1 MRLYRHIS
9 SFRILSN
16 PCNKQGFHST
26 ARHFIPDNT
35 SNASGTDGKVL
46 SQHKA
51 YDMVKQMSEIERDN
65 LRCAL
70 NQFELDQIKIKFEV
84 EAHAVIPPTKD
95 ELMKIMIVNAV
106 PFLGFG
112 FLDNFFMIVAGDYIE
127 HSMGVYMCI
136 STMAAAGFGNTIS
149 DVLGLG
155 LAHYVE
161 RFCEF
166 LGLRPPRLTQE
177 QMELKSSRRV
187 ASYGRALGIMIGCLL
202 GMCPLWFMKKRKSG
216 DDDAGNESESESQKA
231 VKL

>member
-1 MRLYRHIS
+1 MCELAASRWRTPKQSNIPGHIEHHQS
-9 SFRILSN
+9 GIFYE
-16 PCNKQGFHST
+16 T
-26 ARHFIPDNT
+26 AIDDET
-35 SNASGTDGKVL
+35 SEKL
-46 SQHKA
+46 
-51 YDMVKQMSEIERDN
+51 
-65 LRCAL
+65 
-70 NQFELDQIKIKFEV
+70 V

-127 HSMGVYMCI
+127 HTMGMYMCI

-202 GMCPLWFMKKRKSG
+202 GMCPLLFMKKRKS
-216 DDDAGNESESESQKA
+216 DNDAGNESETQKT

>member
-16 PCNKQGFHST
+16 PCNKQGLHST

-35 SNASGTDGKVL
+35 LDASGSDGKVL

-51 YDMVKQMSEIERDN
+51 YEMVKQMNELERDN

-70 NQFELDQIKIKFEV
+70 NQFELDQMKIKFEV

-127 HSMGVYMCI
+127 HTMGMYMCI

-202 GMCPLWFMKKRKSG
+202 GMCPLLFMKKRKS
-216 DDDAGNESESESQKA
+216 DNDAGNESETQKT